1 MNIRIE
7 LTYKTPK
14 GTEATFR
21 SDEMYIGEA
30 ILIGEDLEKT
40 GRIHSI
46 SFIDNYDTSLTLKE
60 MKQFMKGVQTEP
72 HNITVYFDGGFNI
85 ETYQSGL
92 GCAIYYHQNRKSFR
106 LRKNALI
113 YELNTNNEAEYAA
126 LHLAMQELEFLGVR
140 NIPITI
146 VGDSQV
152 VINQLN
158 GEWPCMEEELTKWA
172 DRVEHKLKGLGITPN
187 YHLISRKENK
197 EADRLA
203 SQALK
208 GVEMSSTTET

>member
-1 MNIRIE
+1 MNVRIE

-21 SDEMYIGEA
+21 SDEMYVGEA
-30 ILIGEDLEKT
+30 ILIAEDLEKT
-40 GRIHSI
+40 GRKKDI
-46 SFIDNYDTSLTLKE
+46 SFIDNYDASLTLKE
-60 MKQFMKGVQTEP
+60 MKQFMKGIQTEP
-72 HNITVYFDGGFNI
+72 HKITVYFDGGFNV

-92 GCAIYYHQNRKSFR
+92 GCAIYYHQNRKSYR

-113 YELNTNNEAEYAA
+113 DELDSNNEAEYAA
-126 LHLAMQELEFLGVR
+126 LHLAIQELGLLNVA
-140 NIPITI
+140 NIPITF

-152 VINQLN
+152 VLNQLN

-172 DRVEHKLKGLGITPN
+172 DRVEHDLENLGITPS
-187 YHLISRKENK
+187 YKLVSRKGNK
-197 EADRLA
+197 EADQLA

-208 GVEMSSTTET
+208 GIEISSTKET